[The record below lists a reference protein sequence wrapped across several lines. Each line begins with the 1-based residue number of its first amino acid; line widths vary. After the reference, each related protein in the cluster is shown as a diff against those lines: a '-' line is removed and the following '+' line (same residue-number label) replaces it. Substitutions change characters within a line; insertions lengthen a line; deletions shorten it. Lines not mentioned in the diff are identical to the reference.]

1 MKNKYDTLENEYKN
15 TAKEL
20 ALITGWTPQQAEK
33 VLALVA
39 GFSKKKAETVAKEQ
53 RKNQK
58 NSRIIATKKLLK
70 NYRNLKISLKC
81 GMEHN
86 LKLLEDYEYQRLMEK
101 EESVRNQK
109 LTSMALLTASN
120 QVLWARLNS
129 ALDCFK
135 EMCKNET
142 SPSAQRGYKLIYAR
156 YLCDTPI
163 SISAIEERF
172 AIEHSTFYKNLNR
185 AVATLSVILF
195 GSESAED
202 FCLGDD
208 L

>member
-1 MKNKYDTLENEYKN
+1 MLFRSILTEKW
-15 TAKEL
+15 TA
-20 ALITGWTPQQAEK
+20 
-33 VLALVA
+33 
-39 GFSKKKAETVAKEQ
+39 
-53 RKNQK
+53 
-58 NSRIIATKKLLK
+58 
-70 NYRNLKISLKC
+70 Y
-81 GMEHN
+81 
-86 LKLLEDYEYQRLMEK
+86 Y
-101 EESVRNQK
+101 QK
-109 LTSMALLTASN
+109 LTSISLLTASN

-172 AIEHSTFYKNLNR
+172 AIEHSTLYKNLNR
-185 AVATLSVILF
+185 AIATLSVILF